1 MLLQVGLELVAR
13 DYDFDSTNPF
23 TSSDIFGLVPVCKVG
38 LSMIQ
43 Y

>member
-1 MLLQVGLELVAR
+1 MLLQVGLELVPR
-13 DYDFDSTNPF
+13 DYDFDSPNPF
-23 TSSDIFGLVPVCKVG
+23 KSSDIFGLVPVCKVG